1 LRDNGQWVYG
11 NKKASK
17 ELKASEKIEQEETV
31 NNGKKNREISSERVV
46 NENVIGS
53 LKRFKIVSD
62 RYRNRRKRFGL
73 RFNLIAGIHNFE
85 LPS

>member
-31 NNGKKNREISSERVV
+31 NNGRKKT
-46 NENVIGS
+46 
-53 LKRFKIVSD
+53 K
-62 RYRNRRKRFGL
+62 
-73 RFNLIAGIHNFE
+73 
-85 LPS
+85 